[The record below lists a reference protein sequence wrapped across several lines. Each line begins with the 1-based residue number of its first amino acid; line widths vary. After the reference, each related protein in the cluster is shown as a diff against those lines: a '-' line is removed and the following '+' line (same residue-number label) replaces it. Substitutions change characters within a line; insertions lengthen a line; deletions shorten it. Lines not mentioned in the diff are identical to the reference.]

1 MKLRFFC
8 MVCCLFTSVFLLTGC
23 NSSDY
28 KKATQLYSEGN
39 YEEALELFTK
49 LGDYEDSEQLAAA
62 CQKDLMYQVY
72 AEEISALS
80 AGEWFF
86 EGYTED
92 SLNRLTFDATT
103 AIIDSVFFDG
113 NGAHEGSSE
122 AFEFTIDEHAV
133 SFDSPAGEVVLKYTV
148 SGNEATIITEG
159 YFTQEMIESEI
170 QGTWA
175 ERMGGVTK
183 YVLVTINGQ
192 SATQNYVLY
201 DGSISPVSHDQKIQF
216 GFGSLTRGGYL
227 DGLNFKIKD
236 NKPVCMGYDDVMERW
251 D

>member
-1 MKLRFFC
+1 MKSKFLYTL
-8 MVCCLFTSVFLLTGC
+8 VCLLLASFLLTGC

-39 YEEALELFTK
+39 YEDALALFTK
-49 LGDYEDSEQLAAA
+49 LGDYEDSAQMAAA
-62 CQKDLMYQVY
+62 CQKGLMYQVY

-80 AGEWFF
+80 SGEWFF

-122 AFEFTIDEHAV
+122 AFEFTIDKHTV
-133 SFDSPAGEVVLKYTV
+133 SFDSPSGEVVLNYMV

-159 YFTQEMIESEI
+159 YFTQEMVESEI

-175 ERMGGVTK
+175 YRAGLN
-183 YVLVTINGQ
+183 YCFITINGQ
-192 SATQNYVLY
+192 SVSTNYASYAGV
-201 DGSISPVSHDQKIQF
+201 SPVSNTQKVLF
-216 GFGSLTRGGYL
+216 GFGSLTSGSGDGFL
-227 DGLNFKIKD
+227 AGLNFKIKD
-236 NKPVCMGYDDVMERW
+236 NKPVCMFYSTVLERW
-251 D
+251 S

>member
-1 MKLRFFC
+1 MKSKFLYTL
-8 MVCCLFTSVFLLTGC
+8 VCLLLTSFLLTGC

-39 YEEALELFTK
+39 YEEALALFTK
-49 LGDYEDSEQLAAA
+49 LGDYEDSAQMAAA
-62 CQKDLMYQVY
+62 CQKGLMYQVY

-103 AIIDSVFFDG
+103 AIISSAFFDG

-122 AFEFTIDEHAV
+122 AFEFTIDKHTV
-133 SFDSPAGEVVLKYTV
+133 SFDSPTGEVVLNYMV

-170 QGTWA
+170 QGTWFVN
-175 ERMGGVTK
+175 RPGF
-183 YVLVTINGQ
+183 YRLITINDR
-192 SATQNYVLY
+192 SATVRYVSGL
-201 DGSISPVSHDQKIQF
+201 DGSISPVSHDQEVVF
-216 GFGSLTRGGYL
+216 GFGSLTGKSFAA
-227 DGLNFKIKD
+227 GLTFKIKD
-236 NKPVCMGYDDVMERW
+236 NKPVCMDFYHIMEKW